1 MVIVDSSVWIDAIN
15 GIPSAEAVWLHE
27 WLNRERIG
35 LTSLILCEV
44 LQGMRHE
51 KRFRAVRDEL
61 QTLTVFTDHSANLA
75 IKAAEN
81 YRFLRSRGIT
91 VRTTIDCLIATLC
104 IEQGFQL
111 LHRDSDFD
119 PFVTH
124 LGLSILDPAIGA
136 ITQ

>member
-15 GIPSAEAVWLHE
+15 GIPSAEASWLHQ
-27 WLNRERIG
+27 WLTRERIG

-51 KRFRAVRDEL
+51 KRFRTVRDEL
-61 QTLTVFTDHSANLA
+61 QTLPVYTDHSAGLA

-81 YRFLRSRGIT
+81 YRFLRTRGIT
-91 VRTTIDCLIATLC
+91 IRSTIDCLIATLC
-104 IEQGFQL
+104 IERGFQL

-124 LGLSILDPAIGA
+124 LGLSILDPTIGA
-136 ITQ
+136 INY